1 MKSNLRNEIKSYIVR
16 SGYTM
21 QEVVDRLSEDYGW
34 SDSVSNLSNKLQR
47 ESLRYV
53 EAVQLADALA
63 EILQRNK
70 YHVDTVYNGE
80 DGLHYAS
87 TGIYDC
93 IVLDIMLPILDG
105 ISVLRMLRK
114 QKISTPVLLL
124 TAKSDVADKINGLDS
139 GADDYLTKPFVTGEL
154 LARIRALTRRTG
166 EVAVDGLQFHN
177 LRLDSQNY
185 TLSYGQEQIK
195 LSLKEYQIM
204 EIFMSNP
211 KQIVSKEFFSQ
222 LSQSTIFLEFFQ
234 TFVYKFLKVFLVIC
248 EQEVDVWLFIRFK
261 LNSLQVAQFIIF
273 DDCINSWCIKNL
285 EVVLTF
291 IQTCQHLCNIF
302 ICVVKFNWLV

>member
-1 MKSNLRNEIKSYIVR
+1 MNLLIV
-16 SGYTM
+16 
-21 QEVVDRLSEDYGW
+21 ED
-34 SDSVSNLSNKLQR
+34 
-47 ESLRYV
+47 E
-53 EAVQLADALA
+53 VQLADALA

-211 KQIVSKEFFSQ
+211 KQIVSKEFFIEKIWGYESDVEYNNIEVYISF
-222 LSQSTIFLEFFQ
+222 LRKNCSRFTPISLLKPLGGLAIFWRNSRHDSPCQTPFYLFHHVHSDRSGSATHDCLERHSG
-234 TFVYKFLKVFLVIC
+234 IH
-248 EQEVDVWLFIRFK
+248 
-261 LNSLQVAQFIIF
+261 
-273 DDCINSWCIKNL
+273 
-285 EVVLTF
+285 VL
-291 IQTCQHLCNIF
+291 
-302 ICVVKFNWLV
+302 